1 MATLNEKKTCSER
14 MADFRRFV
22 WNPETK
28 LFMGRSLINW
38 VWIILYY
45 LAFYVVMSGLFAL
58 SIYSLMR
65 TINPYE
71 PDYQDQLKS
80 PGVTL
85 RPDVYG
91 DRGLQIYY
99 NVSDN
104 KTWEGLVTTLHTFLT
119 DFKWKMHLLK
129 GMSKSPHESINQTEN
144 FFLSSFIH
152 LAYTPA
158 AQHLNINCTN
168 NTYFIQDT
176 FDGPNKTKLSC
187 KFTTDMLQNC
197 SGITDPTFGFPEGKP
212 CFIIKMN
219 RIIKFYP
226 GNGTAPRV
234 NCTYVGEESLPL
246 EADYYPVNGTFSLHY
261 FPYYGKKAQPSYSNP
276 LVAVKFLNITRN
288 VEVKIVCKVIGAG
301 ITYNVHDPYEGKVE
315 FKLKIED

>member
-1 MATLNEKKTCSER
+1 MSALNEKKTCSER
-14 MADFRRFV
+14 MENFRRFV

-28 LFMGRSLINW
+28 LFMGRTLINW
-38 VWIILYY
+38 VWISLYY

-58 SIYSLMR
+58 SIYSSMR
-65 TINPYE
+65 TVNPYE
-71 PDYQDQLKS
+71 PVCQDQLKS

-104 KTWEGLVTTLHTFLT
+104 KTWGGLVTTLRTFLT
-119 DFKWKMHLLK
+119 
-129 GMSKSPHESINQTEN
+129 
-144 FFLSSFIH
+144 
-152 LAYTPA
+152 AYTPA
-158 AQHLNINCTN
+158 AQRPNINCTS

-187 KFTTDMLQNC
+187 KFTSDMLQNC

-219 RIIKFYP
+219 RIIKFLP

-234 NCTYVGEESLPL
+234 DCTYVGDEARQL
-246 EADYYPVNGTFSLHY
+246 EVDYYPVNGTFNLHY
-261 FPYYGKKAQPSYSNP
+261 FPYYGKKSQPSYSNP

-288 VEVKIVCKVIGAG
+288 VELRIVCKIIGAG
-301 ITYNVHDPYEGKVE
+301 ITFDNVHDPYEGKVE

>member
-1 MATLNEKKTCSER
+1 MEN
-14 MADFRRFV
+14 FRRFV

-28 LFMGRSLINW
+28 LFMGRTLINW
-38 VWIILYY
+38 VWISLYY

-65 TINPYE
+65 TVNPYE

-104 KTWEGLVTTLHTFLT
+104 KTWEGLVTTLRTFLT
-119 DFKWKMHLLK
+119 
-129 GMSKSPHESINQTEN
+129 
-144 FFLSSFIH
+144 
-152 LAYTPA
+152 AYTPA
-158 AQHLNINCTN
+158 AQRPNINCTSD
-168 NTYFIQDT
+168 TYFIQDT

-187 KFTTDMLQNC
+187 KFTSDMLQNC

-219 RIIKFYP
+219 R
-226 GNGTAPRV
+226 GDETR
-234 NCTYVGEESLPL
+234 PL
-246 EADYYPVNGTFSLHY
+246 EVDYYPVNGTFNLHY
-261 FPYYGKKAQPSYSNP
+261 FPYYGKKSQPSYSNP

-288 VEVKIVCKVIGAG
+288 VELKIVCKIIAAG
-301 ITYNVHDPYEGKVE
+301 ITFDNVHDPYEGKVE